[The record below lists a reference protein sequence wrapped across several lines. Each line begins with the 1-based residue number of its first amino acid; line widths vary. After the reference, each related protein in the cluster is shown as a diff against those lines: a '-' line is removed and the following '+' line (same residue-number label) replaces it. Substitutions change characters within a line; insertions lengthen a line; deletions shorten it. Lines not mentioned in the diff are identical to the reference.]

1 MKTKINFLSLLL
13 AAALTL
19 PLILAGCSG
28 SGNGAAAPA
37 ADAGSAAESTAE
49 APATDAKNLS
59 LTVYGS
65 CDEEHVARVCAAFEQ
80 KTGVKTTFVR
90 MSTGEVYARI
100 KEEAANPQAGVWYG
114 GPNDPYIV
122 AANEGLLAPYEA
134 ENAKNL
140 LGDMYR
146 DPENR
151 WYGIYSGYIGFICNR
166 ELLDEKG
173 LEVPVSWADLID
185 PKYVGCIAFA
195 NPGSSGTG
203 YNIVST
209 LVQLMGEEEAL
220 DYLSKLDANIKQYP
234 KTGGG
239 PSKLVGTGEL
249 EIAIGMLHDG
259 ITQQKL
265 GYDNV
270 VLSAP
275 SEGTGYEIG
284 ATAIIAGT
292 SQEEAA
298 KLFIEF
304 ALTPECQEIGQS
316 VGAYQ
321 FLTVEGAKNP
331 PEADVL
337 AGTKLINY
345 DFTWSADNRE
355 RLTEE
360 WNKHITADK
369 IEAA

>member
-1 MKTKINFLSLLL
+1 MMKAPTKTAKLLS
-13 AAALTL
+13 
-19 PLILAGCSG
+19 LILAFMLVSVLSFTGCG
-28 SGNGAAAPA
+28 SKPTAS
-37 ADAGSAAESTAE
+37 AGQGL
-49 APATDAKNLS
+49 D

-65 CDEEHVARVCAAFEQ
+65 CDEEHVARVCEAFE
-80 KTGVKTTFVR
+80 KSTGVKTTFVR

-122 AANEGLLAPYEA
+122 AASEGLLAPYEA
-134 ENAKNL
+134 QNAKNL
-140 LGDMYR
+140 LSEAYIG
-146 DPENR
+146 EEGR
-151 WYGIYSGYIGFICNR
+151 WYGIYSGYIGFICN
-166 ELLDEKG
+166 EDLLKEKN
-173 LEVPVSWADLID
+173 LPVPTSWADLID
-185 PKYVGCIAFA
+185 PKYQNCISFA
-195 NPGSSGTG
+195 NPGASGTG

-209 LVQLMGEEEAL
+209 LVQLMGEKEAMEYLSAL
-220 DYLSKLDANIKQYP
+220 DKNIKQYP

-239 PSKLVGTGEL
+239 PSKLVGSGEL

-284 ATAIIAGT
+284 ATAIIAN
-292 SQEEAA
+292 SKQEEAA

-304 ALTPECQEIGQS
+304 ALTPECQQIGQE

-337 AGTKLINY
+337 SNTKLIDY
-345 DFTWSADNRE
+345 DFSWSADNRE
-355 RLTEE
+355 RLVNE
-360 WNKHITADK
+360 WNKYITADK
-369 IEAA
+369 IVV